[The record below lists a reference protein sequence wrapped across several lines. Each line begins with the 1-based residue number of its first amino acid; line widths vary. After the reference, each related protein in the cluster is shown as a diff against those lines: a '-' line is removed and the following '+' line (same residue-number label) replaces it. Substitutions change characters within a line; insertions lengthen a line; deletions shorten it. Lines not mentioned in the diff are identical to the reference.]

1 MARPDTLAALAT
13 LIATRAVRQTPL
25 RVAIDG
31 VDASGKTTLAGELAP
46 LLVECGHPVV
56 RASIDGFHRSRAERY
71 RRGPD
76 SPEGYYHDAFDYPAL
91 RESLLL
97 PLGPGGSR
105 RIRRAVFDLATDR
118 PMPTDE
124 EVTPEDAILLLD
136 GVFLL
141 RPELYDLWD
150 LRIFVDVPFEVA
162 LARAAQR
169 DLALFGSA
177 EAVIARYQ
185 RRYIP
190 GQRLYLR
197 EARPRERADVVVDNT
212 DLERPRLVVGGG
224 PAGSTLTP

>member
-1 MARPDTLAALAT
+1 MAREETLDQLANRIAAR
-13 LIATRAVRQTPL
+13 IADRPL

-31 VDASGKTTLAGELAP
+31 VDASGKTTLADELAP
-46 LLVECGHPVV
+46 LLIAWGRPVI
-56 RASIDGFHRSRAERY
+56 RASVDGFQRPRAERY

-76 SPEGYYHDAFDYPAL
+76 SPEGYYHDSFDYAAL
-91 RESLLL
+91 RDYLLL

-105 RIRRAVFDLATDR
+105 RIRRAVFDLAADR
-118 PMPTDE
+118 PLAADE
-124 EVTPEDAILLLD
+124 EVTPENAILLLD

-150 LRIFVDVPFEVA
+150 YRVFVDAPFAVT
-162 LARAAQR
+162 LARAAKR

-197 EARPRERADVVVDNT
+197 EARPRDRADVVIENE
-212 DLERPRLVVGGG
+212 DLEEPRLVVR
-224 PAGSTLTP
+224 S

>member
-1 MARPDTLAALAT
+1 MAREETLVALT
-13 LIATRAVRQTPL
+13 DLIAARAVRDAPL

-31 VDASGKTTLAGELAP
+31 VDASGKTTLADELAP
-46 LLVECGHPVV
+46 LLVERGYPVI
-56 RASIDGFHRSRAERY
+56 RASIDGFHRPRADRY

-91 RESLLL
+91 RASLLL

-105 RIRRAVFDLATDR
+105 RVRRAVFDVYADCPLPAN
-118 PMPTDE
+118 E
-124 EVTPEDAILLLD
+124 EMAPENAILLLD

-141 RPELYDLWD
+141 RAELFDLWD
-150 LRIFVDVPFEVA
+150 LRVFVDVPFEVT

-169 DLALFGSA
+169 DLALFGS
-177 EAVIARYQ
+177 EEEVIARYR

-197 EARPRERADVVVDNT
+197 KAHPRERADVVVENGDV
-212 DLERPRLVVGGG
+212 EHPRLVVRG
-224 PAGSTLTP
+224 